1 MRKKLLFAL
10 ATALIATLI
19 VATPAFAWTSV
30 YGQCID
36 DATLEGWAYGGTV
49 TVYDNLGATLG
60 SGPLVTD
67 PPGPAADVGKF
78 DVPLV
83 APTPGAT
90 TLYIVITYNSGP
102 EGAPG
107 TYIET
112 IPIIPAGAYN
122 VGYVPTDSGPNAVTL
137 ADVSTQ
143 SPNQWLLAALAA
155 VALVGVG
162 GAVLL
167 FRRRRIA

>member
-30 YGQCID
+30 YGKCID

-60 SGPLVTD
+60 SGSLDTTA
-67 PPGPAADVGKF
+67 GNEGEFDVG
-78 DVPLV
+78 PLA
-83 APTPGAT
+83 APTAGAT

-102 EGAPG
+102 EGTPG

-167 FRRRRIA
+167 FRRRRVA